1 MISDLEELLHE
12 GIDRLTADAE
22 VPAGLV
28 GRARLRNLQR
38 RNAIRASVATGTALA
53 AAVAAIV
60 VISGASRAPRPGGTV
75 QTQTLAYVT
84 TRTQQALAKAA
95 AKGRAIEVIDTS
107 GRHETFGFFIVL
119 NQAPSVQN
127 SQASAVVPGVLAG
140 VAAQRMVTWTYRS
153 RVLYEGFS
161 AAGTLVFNSTFHT
174 VTTRSG
180 HQVTRLY
187 GAAYPARTRWQTIVH
202 GSSGPAPRPTC
213 QTALAIAPVGSNM
226 RAALSKGVS
235 CGQFRLDG
243 RQQVNGVDALKIVS
257 KPHDGLAARETIWVD
272 PVTYLPVRVSVAFP
286 PTHGEAS
293 LLEYDYRWLQPTTAN
308 LTALH
313 AAVRGATIP
322 PGFKKLPAKYLPL
335 AGANG

>member
-1 MISDLEELLHE
+1 MTSDLEELLHE

-28 GRARLRNLQR
+28 GRAGLRNRQR
-38 RNAIRASVATGTALA
+38 KNAIRASVAAGTALA

-84 TRTQQALAKAA
+84 TRTQQALAKEAG
-95 AKGRAIEVIDTS
+95 KGRAIEVIYAS
-107 GRHETFGFFIVL
+107 GRHETFGFTVL
-119 NQAPSVQN
+119 NQSPSVQN
-127 SQASAVVPGVLAG
+127 SGGSAVVPGVLAG
-140 VAAQRMVTWTYRS
+140 VAAQRMVTWIYRE
-153 RVLYEGFS
+153 RLLYEGLS
-161 AAGTLVFNSTFHT
+161 AAGTMVFNSTFN
-174 VTTRSG
+174 VATTRSG

-187 GAAYPARTRWQTIVH
+187 GTAYQARTRWQTILH
-202 GSSGPAPRPTC
+202 GKNGPLPRLTC
-213 QTALAIAPVGSNM
+213 QTAVGIAPLGSSW

-235 CGQFRLDG
+235 CGLFRLDG

-257 KPHDGLAARETIWVD
+257 KPHDGLGAQETIWVD
-272 PVTYLPVRVSVAFP
+272 PATYLPVRVDVAFP
-286 PTHGEAS
+286 ATHGSQS
-293 LLEYDYRWLQPTTAN
+293 LLEYDYRWLQPTKAG
-308 LTALH
+308 LAALH

-335 AGANG
+335 AGAKG